1 MEIDFI
7 YNMDCSLNIS
17 VLVLV
22 KGNMMQSVQ
31 YNDDGKLLV
40 EIFSISIVSLGVT
53 AHLSAASC
61 ATAASAACPSEQCWN
76 S

>member
-7 YNMDCSLNIS
+7 NNMDCSLNIS

-31 YNDDGKLLV
+31 YNEDGKILV
-40 EIFSISIVSLGVT
+40 EIFSISIASLGVT
-53 AHLSAASC
+53 THSSAASC
-61 ATAASAACPSEQCWN
+61 GTAASAACPS
-76 S
+76 

>member
-7 YNMDCSLNIS
+7 YSMDCSLNIS

-22 KGNMMQSVQ
+22 KGNMMQSVR

-53 AHLSAASC
+53 FISSFMCNCSLSCLS
-61 ATAASAACPSEQCWN
+61 Q
-76 S
+76 